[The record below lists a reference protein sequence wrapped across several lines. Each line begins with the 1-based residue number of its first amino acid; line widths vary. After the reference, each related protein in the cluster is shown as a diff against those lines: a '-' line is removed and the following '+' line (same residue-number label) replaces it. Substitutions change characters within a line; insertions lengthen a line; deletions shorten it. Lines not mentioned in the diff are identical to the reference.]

1 MNQNKNEF
9 LQYPLLIK
17 CFINDVDKCIDILTW
32 MNESNYQLDTE
43 YNTKDFSRICS
54 KLITKCNK
62 NQLELN
68 THPEFACL
76 SYQHPISIVHF
87 HTLLG
92 RYTKERC
99 RRDAEYI
106 CTCLTDPFFEARADC
121 EVEKWK
127 IQNPQVIIQ
136 SKVDA

>member
-1 MNQNKNEF
+1 MTKYIVDMYKQLWSWVREGKPQQHPITFNNKTFYLFEQHRHREKRGF
-9 LQYPLLIK
+9 WH
-17 CFINDVDKCIDILTW
+17 V
-32 MNESNYQLDTE
+32 
-43 YNTKDFSRICS
+43 
-54 KLITKCNK
+54 CNK

-76 SYQHPISIVHF
+76 LYQHPISIVHF

-99 RRDAEYI
+99 RRDAENI
-106 CTCLTDPFFEARADC
+106 CNCLTDPFFEERADC